1 MPDILLPFVF
11 DAADVRGAVVDLD
24 ATWREVL
31 TRRDY
36 PVPVRNLLGE
46 AMAAA
51 ALLSSTLKFDGTL
64 VLQTQSADPAAPVRV
79 MVVECNAAME
89 MRATATLGGAVPP
102 GAEHSLASLV
112 GDGRLVITLDPRD
125 GQDAYQGVVALEG
138 EHLAVALENYMR
150 RSEQLDT
157 CIQLA
162 AGGRRAAGLLV
173 QRLPREGAGMAVSR
187 WDDAAIL
194 ARTISPEE
202 LLLLEPRQIL
212 RRLFHEFDLRVFG
225 ERDAVFRC
233 ACSRQR
239 VGDMLR
245 MLGRP
250 EVESILAE
258 QGKVSVDCEFCH
270 QAYAFDPIDAA
281 QLFLTPAGPGSGA
294 RH

>member
-1 MPDILLPFVF
+1 
-11 DAADVRGAVVDLD
+11 
-24 ATWREVL
+24 
-31 TRRDY
+31 
-36 PVPVRNLLGE
+36 
-46 AMAAA
+46 
-51 ALLSSTLKFDGTL
+51 
-64 VLQTQSADPAAPVRV
+64 
-79 MVVECNAAME
+79 
-89 MRATATLGGAVPP
+89 
-102 GAEHSLASLV
+102 
-112 GDGRLVITLDPRD
+112 
-125 GQDAYQGVVALEG
+125 
-138 EHLAVALENYMR
+138 
-150 RSEQLDT
+150 
-157 CIQLA
+157 
-162 AGGRRAAGLLV
+162 V

-202 LLLLEPRQIL
+202 LLSLEPRQIL